1 MGRQDKRF
9 AEVAGTK
16 VTSRRGFFRYRK
28 RRRDAERKRS
38 KYTEFDDGV
47 TSPTKSD

>member
-9 AEVAGTK
+9 PEVAGTK

-28 RRRDAERKRS
+28 RRRDSKRTHS
-38 KYTEFDDGV
+38 RYTEFDDGV

>member
-9 AEVAGTK
+9 AETAGTK
-16 VTSRRGFFRYRK
+16 VRSRRGFFRYRK
-28 RRRDAERKRS
+28 RRRDNLRKRS
-38 KYTEFDDGV
+38 QYTEFDDGV

>member
-28 RRRDAERKRS
+28 RRRDNKRKFSRF
-38 KYTEFDDGV
+38 TEFDNGV